1 VIRHNGDL
9 VPVKD
14 FFTAKLFTDD
24 VLKELD
30 EKVIKPTFKF
40 PETQDEIDLLEN
52 DELSN
57 LNNDDELLD

>member
-1 VIRHNGDL
+1 MIRHSGDL

-14 FFTAKLFTDD
+14 FFTSKLFTDD

-40 PETQDEIDLLEN
+40 PETREEIDLLEN

-57 LNNDDELLD
+57 LNDDDDTLD

>member
-14 FFTAKLFTDD
+14 FFTAKLFTED

-40 PETQDEIDLLEN
+40 PETQEEIDLLEN

-57 LNNDDELLD
+57 LSDGDEDLA